1 MRLPLLKLRRPRE
14 RSKKLFRLLKLPEK
28 LNWLLMLRLESKS
41 KIERIKKEKL
51 KLSTRLQRIILK
63 IIELKNS

>member
-41 KIERIKKEKL
+41 KR
-51 KLSTRLQRIILK
+51 
-63 IIELKNS
+63 